1 MRDAILIY
9 NPTAGRR
16 RQAARLGALTALLA
30 EGGWRIDGGA
40 DRGPRRR
47 HPTRPRSR
55 RRRRRRGLRLR
66 RRRHRARSG
75 GRRCS
80 APACRWASL
89 PGGTANVLAHALGLP
104 SDPLAAARAL
114 AGAEPRPF
122 DVGRC
127 GATPF
132 LMMASAGFDS
142 HLLARLDPRLK
153 ARFGK
158 TGIALQ
164 GLIELARYRS
174 PRLALTVDGEPAAA
188 TFMAVQNVPFYGG
201 RFALAPGARWDD
213 RRLDLVRFTGDGR
226 AALAGFARD
235 LVRGRHLARPDVSAR
250 TVDEVILL
258 GPPGTS
264 AQVDGDLCAEP
275 LPARIA
281 LAAERL
287 TVLAPQR
294 DILPPA

>member
-30 EGGWRIDGGA
+30 DGGWRIETVATAAPGDATRLAREAAAGSAGAVFVFGGDGTVREA
-40 DRGPRRR
+40 AA
-47 HPTRPRSR
+47 
-55 RRRRRRGLRLR
+55 GLL
-66 RRRHRARSG
+66 ATG
-75 GRRCS
+75 VPLGII
-80 APACRWASL
+80 

-104 SDPLAAARAL
+104 TDPLAAARAL
-114 AGAEPRPF
+114 AGAKPHPF

-127 GATPF
+127 GSTPF

-142 HLLARLDPRLK
+142 QLLARLDPRLK

-158 TGIALQ
+158 AGIALQ

-174 PRLALTVDGEPAAA
+174 PQLALTVDGEPAAA
-188 TFMAVQNVPFYGG
+188 TFMAVQNVPLYGG
-201 RFALAPGARWDD
+201 RFALAPGAKWDD
-213 RRLDLVRFTGDGR
+213 GRLDLVRFTGDGR

-235 LVRGRHLARPDVSAR
+235 LARGRHLARPDVFRQA
-250 TVDEVILL
+250 VDEVILL

-264 AQVDGDLCAEP
+264 VQVDGDLCAEP

-287 TVLAPQR
+287 TVLAPE
-294 DILPPA
+294 A

>member
-16 RQAARLGALTALLA
+16 RHAERLGALTALLA
-30 EGGWRIDGGA
+30 EGGWQITAAPTAEPGHATRLAREAADGGA
-40 DRGPRRR
+40 G
-47 HPTRPRSR
+47 
-55 RRRRRRGLRLR
+55 
-66 RRRHRARSG
+66 AIFVFG
-75 GRRCS
+75 GDGTVRE
-80 APACRWASL
+80 AAAALLGTGVPL
-89 PGGTANVLAHALGLP
+89 GVVPGGTANVLAHALGLP

-114 AGAEPRPF
+114 ADAEPRPF

-132 LMMASAGFDS
+132 LMMTSAGFDS

-174 PRLALTVDGEPAAA
+174 PRLALTVDGESAIA

-201 RFALAPGARWDD
+201 HFVLSPGAKWDD
-213 RRLDLVRFTGDGR
+213 RRLDLVRFTGEGR

-235 LVRGRHLARPDVSAR
+235 LVRGRHLARPDVFRQA
-250 TVDEVILL
+250 VDEVILL
-258 GPPGTS
+258 GPPDTT
-264 AQVDGDLCAEP
+264 AQVDGDPCAEP

-287 TVLAPQR
+287 TVLAPRR
-294 DILPPA
+294 DILPQA